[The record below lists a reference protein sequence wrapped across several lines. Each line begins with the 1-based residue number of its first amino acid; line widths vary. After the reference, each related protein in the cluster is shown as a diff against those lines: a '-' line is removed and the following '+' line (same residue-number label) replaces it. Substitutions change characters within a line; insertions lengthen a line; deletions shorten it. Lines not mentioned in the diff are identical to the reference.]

1 MSVSIYS
8 PAVKETAIQLVK
20 RLREAGHTA
29 YFAGGCVRDML
40 RGVEPKD
47 VDVATSAKPEE
58 VVKLF
63 PRTVEVGAQFGVV
76 LVIEGAHKFEVAT
89 FRSDEAYVDG
99 RRPSG
104 VVFSSPEQDAQRR
117 DFTINGMFYDPIEE
131 RVIDFVG
138 GQEDLKRKLV
148 RAIGDARARFT
159 EDKLR
164 LLRCVRIASA
174 LDFEIEPTTFEAVQ
188 AMASQITVVSA
199 ERIRDE
205 LNKMFASPRAGEAL
219 RLLDRSG
226 LLQHILPEV
235 AAMKGVEQPPQ
246 FHPEGDV
253 WTHVCLMMGAVG
265 KLFEERM
272 AYPKSE
278 IRNPKSEG
286 NRKGEIRKGANA
298 QRPTFNAQLST
309 NDAPRPDVED
319 EEAVEADEMNEQRFF
334 EELAWAVLLHD
345 VGKPV
350 TFQVSKEPDGS
361 ERIRF
366 NGHDAAGVEIGER
379 ILRRL
384 KFPNDVMFRVL
395 DCVDNHMRI
404 KDAQEMRV
412 GKLKNL
418 LARPTFPVELE
429 LHRIDCESSNRMMDN
444 YLFLKQK
451 FEETPPEVVKPT
463 PLLTGRDLLEMG
475 FEQGRKL
482 GEILSEARE
491 LQLEEKLRTRE
502 EALAWVRQTHPPDAK
517 QSG

>member
-1 MSVSIYS
+1 
-8 PAVKETAIQLVK
+8 
-20 RLREAGHTA
+20 
-29 YFAGGCVRDML
+29 
-40 RGVEPKD
+40 
-47 VDVATSAKPEE
+47 
-58 VVKLF
+58 
-63 PRTVEVGAQFGVV
+63 
-76 LVIEGAHKFEVAT
+76 
-89 FRSDEAYVDG
+89 
-99 RRPSG
+99 
-104 VVFSSPEQDAQRR
+104 
-117 DFTINGMFYDPIEE
+117 MFFDPIEE

-138 GQEDLKRKLV
+138 GQEDLKRRLV

-164 LLRCVRIASA
+164 LLRCVRLASA
-174 LDFEIEPTTFEAVQ
+174 LDFEIEPKTFEALR
-188 AMASQITVVSA
+188 AMAPQITVVSA

-205 LNKMFASPRAGEAL
+205 LNRMFISPRAGVAL
-219 RLLDRSG
+219 RLLDNSG

-253 WTHVCLMMGAVG
+253 WTHVCLMMDAVG
-265 KLFEERM
+265 RLVAQQGAKSEPPRAQE
-272 AYPKSE
+272 KSE
-278 IRNPKSEG
+278 IQNPKSEG
-286 NRKGEIRKGANA
+286 ISKEQMRKRQNV
-298 QRPTFNAQLST
+298 QRSGS
-309 NDAPRPDVED
+309 DVED
-319 EEAVEADEMNEQRFF
+319 EEALEAAEAIKERFF

-350 TFQVSKEPDGS
+350 TFQVTTEPDGCK
-361 ERIRF
+361 RIRF

-404 KDAQEMRV
+404 KDAQQMRT
-412 GKLKNL
+412 GKLKRL

-429 LHRIDCESSNRMMDN
+429 LHRLDCESSNRLMDN

-451 FEETPPEVVKPT
+451 FDQTPPEVARPQ

-475 FEQGRKL
+475 FSEGPKL
-482 GEILSEARE
+482 GKILAAARE

-502 EALAWVRQTHPPDAK
+502 EALAWVRQTHRPDSER
-517 QSG
+517 SG

>member
-1 MSVSIYS
+1 
-8 PAVKETAIQLVK
+8 VKEAAIQIVR
-20 RLREAGHTA
+20 RLREAGYTA

-47 VDVATSAKPEE
+47 FDVATSAKPEE
-58 VVKLF
+58 IVKLF

-76 LVIEGAHKFEVAT
+76 LVIEGAHQFEVAT

-104 VVFSSPEQDAQRR
+104 VIFSSPEQDARRR
-117 DFTINGMFYDPIEE
+117 DFTINGMFFDPFEE

-138 GQEDLKRKLV
+138 GKEDLERKLV
-148 RAIGDARARFT
+148 RAIGDAHARFT

-174 LDFEIEPTTFEAVQ
+174 LNFGIEPKTFEAVQ

-205 LNKMFASPRAGEAL
+205 LNKMFVSPRAGEAL

-226 LLQHILPEV
+226 LLQHVLPEI
-235 AAMKGVEQPPQ
+235 AALKGVQQPPQ

-253 WTHVCLMMGAVG
+253 WTHVCLMMDAVG
-265 KLFEERM
+265 KLVEARM
-272 AYPKSE
+272 AETKSE

-286 NRKGEIRKGANA
+286 NGKEEIQKGENV
-298 QRPTFNAQLST
+298 QRSTFNAQHSPNDVLRST
-309 NDAPRPDVED
+309 LHAPRSDLED
-319 EEAVEADEMNEQRFF
+319 EEAVEAEEGREEQFF
-334 EELAWAVLLHD
+334 VELAWAVLLHD
-345 VGKPV
+345 SGKAV
-350 TFQVSKEPDGS
+350 TFEVTKEADGS

-379 ILRRL
+379 VMRRL
-384 KFPNDVMFRVL
+384 KFPNETIYRVL

-404 KDAQEMRV
+404 KDAQAMRL

-429 LHRIDCESSNRMMDN
+429 LHRIDCESSNRFMDN

-451 FEETPPEVVKPT
+451 FEETPREEIKPP

-475 FEQGRKL
+475 FPQGKIL
-482 GEILSEARE
+482 GAILNEARE
-491 LQLEEKLRTRE
+491 LQLEERLKSRE
-502 EALAWVRQTHPPDAK
+502 EALAWARGKK
-517 QSG
+517 QEERAGG